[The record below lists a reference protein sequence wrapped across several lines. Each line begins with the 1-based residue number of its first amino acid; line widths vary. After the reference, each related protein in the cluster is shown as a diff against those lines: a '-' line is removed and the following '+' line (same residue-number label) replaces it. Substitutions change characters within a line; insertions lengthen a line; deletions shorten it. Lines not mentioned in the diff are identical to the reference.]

1 METIVAGGLLVLVV
15 VAVMLH
21 MEDRRDQRRIEQAT
35 REYQAAL
42 DRANAL
48 EAEPERHRTAG
59 TKADMRD
66 WSCRHENGPQ
76 IAKSEG
82 VQRGSGSH

>member
-1 METIVAGGLLVLVV
+1 MLYAVCWGLIVLVI

-21 MEDRRDQRRIEQAT
+21 MEDRRDREKIAAVDRRIAALMDAT
-35 REYQAAL
+35 R
-42 DRANAL
+42 RAE
-48 EAEPERHRTAG
+48 EAGRRMQNRP
-59 TKADMRD
+59 DMTNPSR
-66 WSCRHENGPQ
+66 RHENGPQ